1 MEIKTR
7 THYVKRTQ
15 NSRSTHIE
23 TCMVNAILS
32 THLEIQPRLENKVS
46 GFSNPSAEPRLI
58 TKEDFPKIY
67 REFGGN
73 E

>member
-7 THYVKRTQ
+7 THYVKRIQ
-15 NSRSTHIE
+15 NNRSILIE
-23 TCMVNAILS
+23 TCMINAILS
-32 THLEIQPRLENKVS
+32 THLEIQPRLENKMS
-46 GFSNPSAEPRLI
+46 GFSNPSTAPRLI
-58 TKEDFPKIY
+58 TKEEFPKIY